1 MGAGRNRFYGD
12 SRCALLVEAGA
23 GTGTGTGN
31 QGTCDIV
38 CCVNVVVAELA

>member
-1 MGAGRNRFYGD
+1 MGAGRNRFYG
-12 SRCALLVEAGA
+12 AGT

-31 QGTCDIV
+31 QGNCEIV